1 MSEHP
6 GLSSEAIAFVV
17 EAEKEAS
24 RAFRLLRETRTIS
37 PSGTLFYGVRIP
49 GEDKIVTLNY
59 VGLWADEPDRPL
71 TGVIDFD
78 GNSYWSNPPGGT
90 ARYAKLFRTHPDV
103 QAVSHVHTPHLG
115 AYSQAHQSLPLLYVP
130 NRRFRFTSELPVYIN
145 RRQPEVDFIL
155 DAIAQDR
162 EVPGIVEANGGATVW
177 SWKGLRDLTNTI
189 VLLEEGAQ
197 FQILAAA
204 ALGGSKPFGPGVLEQ
219 QWKMGKL
226 IPADAHVTDD
236 GDIHYAAPAAVAA
249 E

>member
-1 MSEHP
+1 MSERP
-6 GLSSEAIAFVV
+6 GLSPEAIAFVV

-24 RAFRLLRETRTIS
+24 RAFRLLRETRTVS
-37 PSGTLFYGVRIP
+37 ASGTLFYGVRIP

-59 VGLWADEPDRPL
+59 QGLWEEDPDRPL

-78 GNSYWSNPPGGT
+78 GTSYWSNPPGGT
-90 ARYAKLFRTHPDV
+90 ARYLKLFRTHPDV
-103 QAVSHVHTPHLG
+103 QAISHVHTPHLG
-115 AYSQAHQSLPLLYVP
+115 AYSQAHQALPLLYVP
-130 NRRFRFTSELPVYIN
+130 NRRFRFTAELPVYIN

-155 DAIAQDR
+155 DAIANDR
-162 EVPGIVEANGGATVW
+162 QVPGIVEANGGATVW
-177 SWKGLRDLTNTI
+177 SWKGIRDLTNTI

-197 FQILAAA
+197 FQILGA

-226 IPADAHVTDD
+226 VPPTASVADD
-236 GDIHYAAPAAVAA
+236 GAIHYAEPAAVAA

>member
-1 MSEHP
+1 MSERP
-6 GLSSEAIAFVV
+6 GLSPEAIAFVV
-17 EAEKEAS
+17 EAEKETS

-37 PSGTLFYGVRIP
+37 PSGTLFFGVRIP

-59 VGLWADEPDRPL
+59 VGLWGEDPDQPQ

-103 QAVSHVHTPHLG
+103 KAISHVHTPHLG
-115 AYSQAHQSLPLLYVP
+115 AYSQAHQALPLLYVP
-130 NRRFRFTSELPVYIN
+130 NRRFRFTAKLPVYIN
-145 RRQPEVDFIL
+145 RRQGEPDFIL
-155 DAIAQDR
+155 DAIEQDR
-162 EVPGIVEANGGATVW
+162 DVPGIVEANGGATIW
-177 SWKGLRDLTNTI
+177 SWKGIRDLANTI

-204 ALGGSKPFGPGVLEQ
+204 IGGSRPFGPGVLEQ

-226 IPADAHVTDD
+226 VPPDARVDDD
-236 GDIHYAAPAAVAA
+236 GTIHLPEAAVQAA